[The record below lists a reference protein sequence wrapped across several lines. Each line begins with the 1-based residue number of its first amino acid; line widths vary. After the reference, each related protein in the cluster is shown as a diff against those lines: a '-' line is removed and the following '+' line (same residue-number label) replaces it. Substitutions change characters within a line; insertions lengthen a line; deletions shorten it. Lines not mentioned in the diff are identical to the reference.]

1 MAQRDY
7 YEVLGIPRT
16 ATADEI
22 KSAFRRLAREYHP
35 DVNKSPD
42 AEEKFKELNEAYAV
56 LSDTEK
62 RAAFDRY
69 GFAGVNNMGGMPDFT
84 NVGFEEIFEEFFGFG
99 GLGGSQRRKR
109 NAPRRGA
116 DLSYTLQLTFE
127 EAVSGASKEV
137 EITRDEACSVCKG
150 TGAEPGTTPIKCT
163 TCGGRGEVRQV
174 RQTFIGSMV
183 QVTTCPTCNG
193 AGEVINTP
201 CHACKGH
208 GFERK
213 KSKKVVN
220 IPGGVDNGTQI
231 RLAGEGQPGAFGG
244 PNGNLYFEI
253 QVKPHQFFRRKG
265 DDIYLDY
272 SINVAQATLG
282 YEAEVPVIDGKAKL
296 NIPAGTQ
303 PGKVFTIKGKGMPRL
318 RGMGRGDQHV
328 VMMVEIPT
336 KLNVEQRKAF
346 EELNRVLGNEA
357 KPTERNFLDYLKE
370 VLGG

>member
-7 YEVLGIPRT
+7 YEILGIPRT
-16 ATADEI
+16 ATADDI
-22 KSAFRRLAREYHP
+22 KSAFRRLAREFHP

-42 AEEKFKELNEAYAV
+42 AEEKFKEINEAYAV

-109 NAPRRGA
+109 NSPRRGA
-116 DLSYTLQLTFE
+116 DLSYTLQLAFE
-127 EAVSGASKEV
+127 EAFSGASKEV
-137 EITRDEACSVCKG
+137 EITRDEPCSVCKG
-150 TGAEPGTTPIKCT
+150 SGAEPGTTPVKCT
-163 TCGGRGEVRQV
+163 TCGGRGEVRQM

-193 AGEVINTP
+193 AGEVINSP
-201 CHACKGH
+201 CHACRGH

-220 IPGGVDNGTQI
+220 VPGGVDTGTQI

-272 SINVAQATLG
+272 SINIAQAALG
-282 YEAEVPVIDGKAKL
+282 YEAEIPVIDGKARL
-296 NIPAGTQ
+296 NIPLGTQ
-303 PGKVFTIKGKGMPRL
+303 PGKVFTIKGRGMPRL

-328 VMMVEIPT
+328 VVTVEVPT

-346 EELNRVLGNEA
+346 EELSRVLGNEA
-357 KPTERNFLDYLKE
+357 KPTERGFLDYLKE

>member
-1 MAQRDY
+1 MTQRDY

-16 ATADEI
+16 ATADDI

-35 DVNKSPD
+35 DVNKKPD
-42 AEEKFKELNEAYAV
+42 AEEKFKEINEAYV
-56 LSDTEK
+56 ILSDTEK
-62 RAAFDRY
+62 RAAYDRY

-99 GLGGSQRRKR
+99 GFGGGQRRKR

-116 DLSYTLQLTFE
+116 DLSYNLQLTFE
-127 EAVSGASKEV
+127 EAFSGASKEV
-137 EITRDEACSVCKG
+137 EITRDEPCVACKG
-150 TGAEPGTTPIKCT
+150 SGAEPGTSPVKCA
-163 TCGGRGEVRQV
+163 TCGGRGEVRQM

-193 AGEVINTP
+193 AGEVINSP
-201 CHACKGH
+201 CHTCRGH
-208 GFERK
+208 GYERK
-213 KSKKVVN
+213 KSHKVVN
-220 IPGGVDNGTQI
+220 VPAGVDNSTQI

-265 DDIYLDY
+265 DDVYLDY
-272 SINVAQATLG
+272 SINIAQAALG
-282 YEAEVPVIDGKAKL
+282 YEAEVPTVDGKAKL
-296 NIPAGTQ
+296 NIPLGTQ
-303 PGKVFTIKGKGMPRL
+303 PGKVFTLKGKGMPRL
-318 RGMGRGDQHV
+318 RGGGRGEQHV
-328 VMMVEIPT
+328 VITVEVPS

-346 EELNRVLGNEA
+346 EELSRVLGSDA
-357 KPTERNFLDYLKE
+357 KPTERGFLDYLKE